1 VKYPKGT
8 TEHPLNKGKKKEI
21 LVSVWDF
28 GAVHPQSERSYYVCN
43 DHPAKMRPA
52 LARAILQLYGE
63 SPVLDPMA
71 GVGTTLVEA
80 MLLGMNAIGVEYE
93 KKFVDQSNKNIRHLQ
108 KTYRNKSVGKAVC
121 IQGDARDLSC
131 LKNVNAV
138 FFSPPYF
145 NALKRG
151 DGGPSSSS
159 KRISYEERVK
169 RFQGY
174 STDSSNIGNIRQ
186 FGSIFFSPPYFNAI
200 KSVST
205 GHQGPE
211 GGHLTRQHKLAKEGK
226 SGYGSGENIGHEES
240 YGSIIFSP
248 PYFDALSLNKGGG
261 SKASIQHEET
271 TQDLQMKRSGPFA
284 VKKNLPT
291 PYSSKQ
297 ENIGN
302 QKDYGV
308 FGSVVLSPPYFC
320 SVSDV
325 VKSRHRYPVTKQGM
339 SRRQEY
345 SDDASN
351 IGNIAKFGSIIFSP
365 PYMSAIKGSGR
376 KREEAIKAMRKAG
389 ITEERIKTFM
399 GELGCIKWQD
409 EGYSLSSN
417 QIGNLNGTTYLSEML
432 KVYRECYRVL
442 KPGKFMVVVVKDIQ
456 RNWKTIPLGADT
468 IKLCQ
473 LAGFDCHD
481 VIINK
486 MYFPSFWMLSL
497 AKNSQGEYVK
507 GTQKFHALKS
517 HEYVLVF
524 RKPSDKS

>member
-1 VKYPKGT
+1 
-8 TEHPLNKGKKKEI
+8 
-21 LVSVWDF
+21 
-28 GAVHPQSERSYYVCN
+28 
-43 DHPAKMRPA
+43 MRPA
-52 LARAILQLYGE
+52 LARAILELYGE

-71 GVGTTLVEA
+71 GIGTTLVEA

-93 KKFVDQSNKNIRHLQ
+93 KKFVDQSNKNIRHIQ
-108 KTYRNKSVGKAVC
+108 KTYRNKSLGKAVC

-151 DGGPSSSS
+151 DGGPNSTS
-159 KRISYEERVK
+159 KRISYEERVE

-174 STDSSNIGNIRQ
+174 STDSSNIGNIAK

-211 GGHLTRQHKLAKEGK
+211 GGHLTRQHKSAKEGK
-226 SGYGSGENIGHEES
+226 SGYGSGENIGHAES

-261 SKASIQHEET
+261 SKVSIEYEET

-291 PYSSKQ
+291 PYSTK
-297 ENIGN
+297 EGKIGN
-302 QKDYGV
+302 V
-308 FGSVVLSPPYFC
+308 P
-320 SVSDV
+320 
-325 VKSRHRYPVTKQGM
+325 
-339 SRRQEY
+339 E
-345 SDDASN
+345 
-351 IGNIAKFGSIIFSP
+351 FGSIIFSP
-365 PYMSAIKGSGR
+365 PYEGALNATKHTMS
-376 KREEAIKAMRKAG
+376 G
-389 ITEERIKTFM
+389 IASRDPQLAKTV
-399 GELGCIKWQD
+399 L
-409 EGYSLSSN
+409 YSKN
-417 QIGNLNGTTYLSEML
+417 KDNIGNAVGRTYLGEMF
-432 KVYRECYRVL
+432 KVYQECYRVL

-481 VIINK
+481 IIINK

-497 AKNSQGEYVK
+497 AKNSQGEELR
-507 GTQKFHALKS
+507 GTQKFHVLKS
-517 HEYVLVF
+517 HEYLLVF
-524 RKPSDKS
+524 RKPF